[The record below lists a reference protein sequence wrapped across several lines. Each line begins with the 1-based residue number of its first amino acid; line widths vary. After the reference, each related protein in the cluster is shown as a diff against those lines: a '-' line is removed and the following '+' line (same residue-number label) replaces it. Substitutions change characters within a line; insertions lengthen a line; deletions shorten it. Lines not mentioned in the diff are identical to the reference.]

1 MFEFFGFL
9 EKIWFLVKFLIFLIA
24 WQLFMDFSVFWIW
37 FDIYVKKL
45 LLNLWKRKE
54 KGRRRRGRWANVVL
68 GFGRASPHITP
79 LPAALCSIQRKKEEK
94 EKKEKKK
101 KKEKKEKKE
110 KKKTGKETKR
120 HKGRTGAQ
128 KTPLPVDLCSNQDY
142 LQSMTHIFAQCK
154 EKRTKRTKRKRRG
167 KKDKKEKR

>member
-1 MFEFFGFL
+1 M
-9 EKIWFLVKFLIFLIA
+9 
-24 WQLFMDFSVFWIW
+24 
-37 FDIYVKKL
+37 
-45 LLNLWKRKE
+45 
-54 KGRRRRGRWANVVL
+54 L

-120 HKGRTGAQ
+120 HTGRTVPQ

-167 KKDKKEKR
+167 KKDKKEKKKKCKKGEEKKKKKIYL